1 MVNVTICYDFRNQEN
16 RMNYQV
22 IEKDNKRY
30 IECASAE
37 RLLRTEKD
45 ALDLIAAS
53 FENDTPLMIIHEEAL
68 SEDFFNL
75 RTGLAGA
82 VLQKFMNYHIKVAA
96 IISSEEKINDRFR
109 EMSLEANKG
118 NDFRVYKNIAEAE
131 NWILNL
137 K

>member
-1 MVNVTICYDFRNQEN
+1 
-16 RMNYQV
+16 MNYQV

-30 IECASAE
+30 IKCASAE
-37 RLLRTEKD
+37 TPLRTERD

-53 FENDTPLMIIHEEAL
+53 FENNTPLMIIHEEAL

-75 RTGLAGA
+75 RTGLAGT

-109 EMSLEANKG
+109 EMALEANKG
-118 NDFRVYKNIAEAE
+118 NDFRVYKNITEAE